1 MSVRGPALRNTD
13 LRSRHAYMR
22 LAVAH
27 ATIPPR
33 RTAPTRRGRRRPA
46 VGRWPGRK
54 RNGAAPP
61 ASRLLR
67 IACGDGPAGRPGR
80 RSLCGPP
87 GRKSGQAQ
95 ACPCRP
101 GPASGGRT
109 HPSRRNRQPRAGK
122 RTARKNTPWKRTLS
136 DQPPGDLQKLD
147 RAVSYE
153 ESWAP
158 APQFVIYRMAQ

>member
-13 LRSRHAYMR
+13 LRSRHAHMR
-22 LAVAH
+22 RAVAH

-33 RTAPTRRGRRRPA
+33 RTAPTRPGRRRPA

-67 IACGDGPAGRPGR
+67 IACGDGPAAGLDAG
-80 RSLCGPP
+80 
-87 GRKSGQAQ
+87 
-95 ACPCRP
+95 
-101 GPASGGRT
+101 ASAA
-109 HPSRRNRQPRAGK
+109 PRAGNG
-122 RTARKNTPWKRTLS
+122 TARKNIHGKRTLS
-136 DQPPGDLQKLD
+136 NQPPGDLQKLD

-153 ESWAP
+153 ESWVCLVGA
-158 APQFVIYRMAQ
+158 AST